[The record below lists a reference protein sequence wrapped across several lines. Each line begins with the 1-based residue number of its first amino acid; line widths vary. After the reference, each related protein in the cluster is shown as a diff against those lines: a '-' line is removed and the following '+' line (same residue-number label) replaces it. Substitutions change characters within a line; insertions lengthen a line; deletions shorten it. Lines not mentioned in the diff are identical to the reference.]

1 MRICYKALS
10 LISMAITLLVAT
22 GCSLNEIN
30 VERPPSTG
38 ISRQKTLDELKER
51 IISNSRS
58 FATLTAKVDV
68 ALRSEFLQSPP
79 QLNLSGKLALKREI
93 GEDGVP
99 QTKIY
104 LYLERLGSK
113 RLELVGDG
121 RSYVVDMPIF
131 DDRYSGEYGEPIS
144 RRRNRIHFMPDD
156 LASAFVITDLF
167 SQSSQVL
174 KGYPARWDLIAGNPQ
189 NPMVVP
195 PIWVIDSI
203 RVGGETEP
211 RAWVDSSLV
220 LDRDTEEI
228 LRLDRF
234 RTDGS
239 LRTSIWYLNPGVIR
253 GPDDETVRVP
263 GELLMWYPPPLEST
277 VIRIRLK
284 ERRVNVPVSDDTFR
298 IEG

>member
-1 MRICYKALS
+1 
-10 LISMAITLLVAT
+10 MAATLLVAT

-30 VERPPSTG
+30 VEQPPSPG
-38 ISRQKTLDELKER
+38 ISRQKTLDELKGR

-68 ALRSEFLQSPP
+68 ALRSDFLLNPP
-79 QLNLSGKLALKREI
+79 QLNLSGKLALKREL

-99 QTKIY
+99 RTKVY

-113 RLELVGDG
+113 RIELIGDG
-121 RSYVVDMPIF
+121 RNYVVDMPVF
-131 DDRYSGEYGEPIS
+131 GDKYSGEYGEPLS
-144 RRRNRIHFMPDD
+144 RQRNRIHFMPDD

-167 SQSSQVL
+167 YQSSQVL
-174 KGYPARWDLIAGNPQ
+174 KSYPTRWDMIAGNPR
-189 NPMVVP
+189 NPLVVP
-195 PIWVIDSI
+195 PVWIIDSI
-203 RVGGETEP
+203 RVGGGVEP

-220 LDRDTEEI
+220 LDGNTEEV

-253 GPDDETVRVP
+253 GPDDESVRVP
-263 GELLMWYPPPLEST
+263 GEVLLWYPPPLEST
-277 VIRIRLK
+277 AIRIRLR
-284 ERRVNVPVSDDTFR
+284 EQRVNVPVSDDTFR